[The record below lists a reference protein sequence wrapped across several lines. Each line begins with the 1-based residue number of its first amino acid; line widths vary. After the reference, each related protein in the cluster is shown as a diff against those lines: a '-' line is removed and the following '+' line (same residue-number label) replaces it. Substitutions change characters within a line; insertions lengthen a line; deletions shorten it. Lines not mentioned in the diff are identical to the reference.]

1 MCARFSLSASDG
13 FAQVK
18 GDPEEVFSA
27 SLSSFVIVWSRVVII
42 TGISLLHIWK
52 GYHTEVLKD
61 VTAELPSTGLVL
73 LTGPSGCGKTTL
85 SHLILGLIKPDR
97 GEIKGTE
104 GLRFS
109 AVFQENRLFPGF
121 TVADNI
127 NAPLKQKLTDSEMD
141 ELLNKLGLSGIAQ
154 QYPNE
159 LSGGMQRRVAFARAL
174 AFDGDLFGLDE
185 PFAGLDDHA
194 KSLVIRQII
203 SLCQNKLVIL
213 IVHHSAEFD
222 DLPHRAISLAPS
234 ALSQ

>member
-1 MCARFSLSASDG
+1 M
-13 FAQVK
+13 V
-18 GDPEEVFSA
+18 
-27 SLSSFVIVWSRVVII
+27 I
-42 TGISLLHIWK
+42 TGISLCHIWK

-104 GLRFS
+104 GMRFS
-109 AVFQENRLFPGF
+109 VVFQENRLLPGF

-141 ELLNKLGLSGIAQ
+141 KLLNKLGLPGIAE
-154 QYPNE
+154 QYPHQ

-174 AFDGDLFGLDE
+174 AFDGDLFVLDE
-185 PFAGLDDHA
+185 PFAGLDDNA
-194 KSLVIRQII
+194 KSLVIRQIV
-203 SLCQNKLVIL
+203 SLCQNKLVLL
-213 IVHHSAEFD
+213 IAHHSAEFD
-222 DLPHRAISLAPS
+222 DLPHQVISLAPS
-234 ALSQ
+234 ALLQ